1 MNPHFTFPNPDLKPD
16 PKHTPIFVDNTSA
29 PICKVCDKGKLIP
42 KRVHK
47 FGIMCA
53 IAGSILAI
61 PSIMVAIIFF
71 ATSAF
76 MLIDAD
82 RDLAIASTA
91 FGGFMLSALAF
102 GTGGLG
108 YFLAQ
113 TKKILRCNKCGATV
127 DAS

>member
-1 MNPHFTFPNPDLKPD
+1 MNSNFTPPKPDPKPD
-16 PKHTPIFVDNTSA
+16 PKHTPVFIDNTSA

-61 PSIMVAIIFF
+61 PSTIVAIIFF
-71 ATSAF
+71 AMSASIF
-76 MLIDAD
+76 QEAD
-82 RDLAIASTA
+82 RDPAIVSTA
-91 FGGFMLSALAF
+91 FWTFMLSALAF

-113 TKKILRCNKCGATV
+113 TKKILRCNKCGSTV